1 MGVFTQ
7 DLTNVLVKNKI
18 LALMKRSRK
27 YFWHQYRLLKSL
39 LIAVLAILVLLFASL
54 LPKVILMLTSHHS
67 LPADVFL
74 VLGGSINREIYVA
87 RLAKQYPNMPI
98 LISQGS
104 DDPCILLIFQREQ
117 APIDNVWLEKC
128 AESTFGNF
136 FFTAPILKTW
146 HAKKVKL
153 ITSQTHLPRAKLLA
167 EIILGSQGI
176 AVDLDIAPE
185 TGIPGNDESIFK
197 TTIDVTRSLFWAFM
211 SQTISPSCSKL
222 TKLTDVDFAT
232 WQKTGFVCERQA
244 DLKY

>member
-1 MGVFTQ
+1 
-7 DLTNVLVKNKI
+7 
-18 LALMKRSRK
+18 MKRSRK

-39 LIAVLAILVLLFASL
+39 LIAILAIVLLLFASL
-54 LPKVILMLTSHHS
+54 LPNVILMLTRDHS

-87 RLAKQYPNMPI
+87 QLAKQYPNTPI

-117 APIDNVWLEKC
+117 TPLDNVWLEKC

-136 FFTAPILKTW
+136 FFTSPILKTW
-146 HAKKVKL
+146 HVKKVRL

-167 EIILGSQGI
+167 DIILGSQGI
-176 AVDLDIAPE
+176 AVDLDLAPE
-185 TGIPGNDESIFK
+185 TGVPGNDESTLK
-197 TTIDVTRSLFWAFM
+197 TTMDVTRSLFWALI
-211 SQTISPSCSKL
+211 SQAIKPSCSKL
-222 TKLTDVDFAT
+222 VKLTDVDFTA